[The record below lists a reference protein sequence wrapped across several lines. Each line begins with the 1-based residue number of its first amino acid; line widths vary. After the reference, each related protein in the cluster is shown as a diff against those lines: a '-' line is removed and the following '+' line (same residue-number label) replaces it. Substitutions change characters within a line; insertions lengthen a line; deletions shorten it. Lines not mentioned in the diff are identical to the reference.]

1 MAKWI
6 SLSTS
11 QFNVTCK
18 KEPFH
23 VFCCMTS
30 KLRPESQF
38 KHTLVTHPYTHCVN
52 SNYGNREV
60 RAASTNF
67 LLLLLFFFWPSG
79 RASSLYTSVH
89 SYKTKACAD
98 ALTVQTQLVI
108 NACIVFGL
116 PKDTLTYPVWTHFT
130 VVQETHSPEDNINMF
145 SVFNTIWPLF
155 PLYDFKI
162 TTMWFTSKSENW
174 SQSHHFTF
182 LLLSKPTKIY

>member
-1 MAKWI
+1 M
-6 SLSTS
+6 S
-11 QFNVTCK
+11 
-18 KEPFH
+18 H
-23 VFCCMTS
+23 VRKNLFMFFAVWLANYGQS
-30 KLRPESQF
+30 
-38 KHTLVTHPYTHCVN
+38 HN
-52 SNYGNREV
+52 SNTPWSHTPILTV
-60 RAASTNF
+60 STVTMATGRWG
-67 LLLLLFFFWPSG
+67 LLQLTFFFFFFFFFWPSG